1 MTFGLYITHPQVRID
16 PDIPVPRWG
25 LSDLGAA
32 RAREAAK
39 SDWARTLGRIVS
51 SDEVKAIET
60 AEILSLASGI
70 SIEIAEDTH
79 ENDRSA
85 TGFLP
90 PPQFE
95 DAANWFF
102 AHPEES
108 FKGWERAVDAQRR
121 IVSAVARILAD
132 HDPQRADR
140 LRRPWRCWN
149 AVEMPPRRL
158 ADRPRPGPAGGRRK
172 SLLLHPCGSDC
183 LMRLDAHRKM
193 GRVSGMNARDRL
205 IVGLDIPT
213 IGDAEKM
220 VATLGDT
227 VSFYKIGYQLVFA
240 GGLELAR
247 DLAKDGKKVF
257 LDMKLLDIDN
267 TVAKG
272 VENIVKMG
280 MTMLTLHAYPKAMRA
295 AVEAARGSD
304 LCLLAVTVLTSMD
317 ETDLVDAGYE
327 YDPHTLVLRRSEQA
341 LAAGMGG
348 IVCSAEESAAVRKIV
363 GPDMAIVTPGIRP
376 AGSEAGDQKRVMT
389 PSDAL
394 RAGSSHL
401 VVARPIVKAAD
412 PKAAAQAI
420 LAEMQG
426 AL

>member
-1 MTFGLYITHPQVRID
+1 
-16 PDIPVPRWG
+16 
-25 LSDLGAA
+25 
-32 RAREAAK
+32 
-39 SDWARTLGRIVS
+39 
-51 SDEVKAIET
+51 
-60 AEILSLASGI
+60 
-70 SIEIAEDTH
+70 
-79 ENDRSA
+79 
-85 TGFLP
+85 
-90 PPQFE
+90 
-95 DAANWFF
+95 
-102 AHPEES
+102 
-108 FKGWERAVDAQRR
+108 
-121 IVSAVARILAD
+121 
-132 HDPQRADR
+132 
-140 LRRPWRCWN
+140 
-149 AVEMPPRRL
+149 
-158 ADRPRPGPAGGRRK
+158 
-172 SLLLHPCGSDC
+172 
-183 LMRLDAHRKM
+183 
-193 GRVSGMNARDRL
+193 MNARDRL

-213 IGDAEKM
+213 IGEAEKM

-295 AVEAARGSD
+295 AVEAAKGSD

-341 LAAGMGG
+341 LAADMGG

-401 VVARPIVKAAD
+401 VVARPIVKAPD

-426 AL
+426 VL